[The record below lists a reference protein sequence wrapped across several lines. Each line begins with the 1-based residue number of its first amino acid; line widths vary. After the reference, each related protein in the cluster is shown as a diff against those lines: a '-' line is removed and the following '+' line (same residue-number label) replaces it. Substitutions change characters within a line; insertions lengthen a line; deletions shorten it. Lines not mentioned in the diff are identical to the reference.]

1 MHYRPKTDAELNT
14 MREGGKILNAVHEA
28 TFAFMRPG
36 KSLKEIDAFVR
47 AEIESHDAIPSFLG
61 YHGFPAS
68 SCLSLND
75 VVVHGI
81 PSDYVLKDGDVLGV
95 DIGVLYDGYHTDSAF
110 TKAFSPVKPEV
121 AELLAVTQGALEEGI
136 SAAIAGNTVADISMA
151 IESYIQEHG
160 EYGIIRDLCGHGI
173 GQKLQDTPEIPN
185 YAHGDDSLLLNGMTL
200 AIEPMVSLGTWKV
213 TVDADDWT
221 VRTKDNSIAA
231 HFETTIAIRDNDPE
245 IFVNFPLSAQKWS
258 ES

>member
-1 MHYRPKTDAELNT
+1 MHYRPKTDAELNI

-28 TFAFMRPG
+28 TFAFIRPG
-36 KSLKEIDAFVR
+36 KSLKEIDAFIR
-47 AEIESHDAIPSFLG
+47 QEIESHGAAPSFLG

-81 PSDYVLKDGDVLGV
+81 PNDYVLKDSDVLGV
-95 DIGVLYDGYHTDSAF
+95 DIGVLHEGYHTDSAF
-110 TKAFSPVKPEV
+110 TKAFAPVKPEV

-136 SAAIAGNTVADISMA
+136 GAAIAGNTVGDISMA
-151 IESYIQEHG
+151 IEAYILSHDD
-160 EYGIIRDLCGHGI
+160 YGIIRDLCGHGI

-185 YAHGDDSLLLNGMTL
+185 YAHSDNSPLINGMTL

-213 TVDADDWT
+213 TVDADEWT
-221 VRTKDNSIAA
+221 VRTKDNSISA

-245 IFVNFPLSAQKWS
+245 ILVQFPLTKQAWS
-258 ES
+258 